1 MGQLDGKV
9 AFITGIARGQG
20 RAHAVA
26 LAREGADIIGLDLC
40 REIDSTPYPGT
51 TLEDLEETIR
61 LVKETGRQI
70 VAKQADVRD
79 MAQVQEALDSGVQE
93 LGRVDIVLA
102 NAGICAGGLS
112 WEITEEAWREMID
125 VNLTGVW
132 HTAKAA
138 IPRMISQGDGGS
150 IVITASIDGIR
161 AAPNI
166 SSYAASKFGAN
177 GLMESLAAELGPYNI
192 RVNSMNP
199 TCVDTPMIGN
209 EFVWGLFRPDLE
221 HPTKEQVADQFAATH
236 ALDVPWIDPE
246 DVSTSIV
253 YLVSDAAKYVTGHKM
268 VMDAGYMVK
277 P

>member
-9 AFITGIARGQG
+9 AFITGVARGQG
-20 RAHAVA
+20 RAHAIA

-40 REIDSTPYPGT
+40 RTLDSTPYPGAT
-51 TLEDLEETIR
+51 VDDLQETVR

-79 MAQVQEALDSGVQE
+79 MAAVQEVLDAGVQQ

-112 WEITEEAWREMID
+112 WEISEEAWQEMLD

-138 IPRMISQGDGGS
+138 IPTMISQGDGGS

-177 GLMESLAAELGPYNI
+177 GLMEALACELGPYNI

-199 TCVDTPMIGN
+199 TCVDTLMIGN
-209 EFVWGLFRPDLE
+209 EFVYGLFRPDLE
-221 HPTKEQVADQFAATH
+221 HPTKEQVSEKFASTH
-236 ALDVPWIDPE
+236 VLDVPWVQPE
-246 DVSTSIV
+246 DVTNGIL
-253 YLVSDAAKYVTGHKM
+253 YLVSDAAKYVTAHKM
-268 VMDAGYMVK
+268 VMDAGYMIK